1 MSTLEEANDAVEGL
15 RLREYE
21 NNTIICYI
29 SIAAYVIDIPPV
41 PFVYKW
47 AQKNVPGFLQQQL
60 LWITPRF

>member
-41 PFVYKW
+41 PFVYK
-47 AQKNVPGFLQQQL
+47 
-60 LWITPRF
+60 